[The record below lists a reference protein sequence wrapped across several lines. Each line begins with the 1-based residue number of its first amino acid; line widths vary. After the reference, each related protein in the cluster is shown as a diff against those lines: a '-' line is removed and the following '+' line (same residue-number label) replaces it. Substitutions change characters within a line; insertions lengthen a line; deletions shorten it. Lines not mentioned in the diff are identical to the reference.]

1 MQVIKVTGTGLVFT
15 GHVAVDGFA
24 LVPAA
29 ADATITLDDSLDGS
43 GDDKGGAK
51 IDSTSSIESRMYGQR
66 FTTGIYAT
74 LTGVG
79 AVAYIYIR

>member
-1 MQVIKVTGTGLVFT
+1 MQVIKVTATGLAYT
-15 GHVAVDGFA
+15 GNAIVEGFS

-29 ADATITLDDSLDGS
+29 AEATITLDDSLDGS

-51 IDSTSSIESRMYGQR
+51 TASTSSVESKMYEQY
-66 FTTGIYAT
+66 FSTGIYAT
-74 LTGVG
+74 LSGVG

>member
-15 GHVAVDGFA
+15 GHVAVDSLT

-51 IDSTSSIESRMYGQR
+51 TASTSSIETKMYGQR
-66 FTTGIYAT
+66 FSIGIYAT
-74 LTGVG
+74 LSGVD